1 VLILAG
7 LDPSGGAGLL
17 ADAEAV
23 RAAGARPLCVAT
35 ALTAQTTRHMHGFQ
49 PLAPALA
56 VQTAE
61 ALIEEEPVRAI
72 KVGMVGTSAMARAI
86 AGLLGHAAL
95 PAVVDPVLAA
105 SSGAALFQG
114 GPAAAREAYGALWPH
129 AVITP
134 NAPAETPYDII
145 ACPAGGYSPVT
156 PELAAVGYTGNGVLN
171 LASGTTLNLTA
182 GKQYFF
188 KSVTMT
194 GTASPRKQYFFKSV
208 TMTGT
213 SKLALPGGGPV
224 DFQVQDSI
232 YMAGGS
238 IANTNHK
245 ATDLSFSA
253 CGTPTDPSKGNYW
266 GVTGGADAFFSVYAP
281 NHVVYALGNSA
292 FYGAV
297 ISSIFYITGSA
308 QFHYDEA
315 LARKAS
321 PNLQVQRATW
331 GQFAGN

>member
-1 VLILAG
+1 MLILAG

-134 NAPAETPYDII
+134 NAPEARVLLDLADEPRDAAALERAARELVRRGAKAALVKGGHASGAESIDVLCSADGCDRLVAPRV
-145 ACPAGGYSPVT
+145 AGTARG
-156 PELAAVGYTGNGVLN
+156 TGCR
-171 LASGTTLNLTA
+171 LASAIAA
-182 GKQYFF
+182 GLAWGKPLPDAARSAKRFVLEYLQA
-188 KSVTMT
+188 SV
-194 GTASPRKQYFFKSV
+194 
-208 TMTGT
+208 
-213 SKLALPGGGPV
+213 
-224 DFQVQDSI
+224 
-232 YMAGGS
+232 
-238 IANTNHK
+238 
-245 ATDLSFSA
+245 
-253 CGTPTDPSKGNYW
+253 
-266 GVTGGADAFFSVYAP
+266 
-281 NHVVYALGNSA
+281 
-292 FYGAV
+292 
-297 ISSIFYITGSA
+297 
-308 QFHYDEA
+308 
-315 LARKAS
+315 
-321 PNLQVQRATW
+321 
-331 GQFAGN
+331 